1 MQIIER
7 MLNFTQLVGRLDL
20 IRQAVFLIK
29 ISNNILSSLIGEFFH
44 KVVYSVN
51 SNPPEGRFLI
61 VSMIGFLNEADG
73 LKHVR
78 YIIQPSYLSFKF
90 LGFFNAQNVR
100 SQQHLLVLLSHF
112 KVQIYAPILQ
122 NGREGA

>member
-7 MLNFTQLVGRLDL
+7 MLNFSQLVRRLDL
-20 IRQAVFLIK
+20 MRQAVFLIK

-44 KVVYSVN
+44 KVVHSVN

-61 VSMIGFLNEADG
+61 VSMIGFLNEADR

-78 YIIQPSYLSFKF
+78 YVIKPSYLSLKF
-90 LGFFNAQNVR
+90 LGFFNTQNVR
-100 SQQHLLVLLSHF
+100 TQQNLLVLLSHF
-112 KVQIYAPILQ
+112 QIQIYAPIIR

>member
-7 MLNFTQLVGRLDL
+7 MLYFTQLVGRLDL
-20 IRQAVFLIK
+20 MRQAVFLIK
-29 ISNNILSSLIGEFFH
+29 ISNNILSSLIGELLH
-44 KVVYSVN
+44 KVVHSVD

-61 VSMIGFLNEADG
+61 VSMIGFLNEADR

-78 YIIQPSYLSFKF
+78 DVIQPSYLGLKF

-100 SQQHLLVLLSHF
+100 SQQHLLVLLGHF
-112 KVQIYAPILQ
+112 
-122 NGREGA
+122 